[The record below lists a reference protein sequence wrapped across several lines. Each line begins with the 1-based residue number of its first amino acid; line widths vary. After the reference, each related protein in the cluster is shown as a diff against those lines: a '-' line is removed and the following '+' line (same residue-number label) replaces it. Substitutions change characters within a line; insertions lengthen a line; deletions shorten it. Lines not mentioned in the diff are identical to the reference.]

1 MSFITININKNH
13 IFFLLLFISYF
24 LRDLLG
30 EFIKYLIK
38 DKKIIFGNSKVSKKT
53 IIDIYILTPSNIF
66 VFFFLLYRKKKS
78 KKK

>member
-1 MSFITININKNH
+1 MSLITININKNH

-66 VFFFLLYRKKKS
+66 VFFLYYIERRRAKKK
-78 KKK
+78 